1 MILNRLRD
9 YLLHRDLSFNKFE
22 KSLGVSHGSISNA
35 WKHQRNI
42 GSNVIEKIL
51 STYPEIN
58 AEWLL
63 RGDGKMLNAAGNL
76 ASNLEIPKERTDEEL
91 ILRTLTFFDLQS
103 REELF
108 EFLDNSSKANRI
120 GPLEQMILRTWEN
133 KYGKELKTIKLQL
146 MTLFTAHIDEQMKS
160 EEPDADAMTS

>member
-35 WKHQRNI
+35 WKHERNI

-51 STYPEIN
+51 RTYPEIN

-63 RGDGKMLNAAGNL
+63 RGEGEMLNAIGFSGFEPEISKEL
-76 ASNLEIPKERTDEEL
+76 ADEEL
-91 ILRTLTFFDLQS
+91 ISRILGFFGLQR
-103 REELF
+103 REEL
-108 EFLDNSSKANRI
+108 LRYLNNSSNANNI
-120 GPLEQMILRTWEN
+120 GLFEQMILRIWEN

-146 MTLFTAHIDEQMKS
+146 TTLFSAHIDEQMKS
-160 EEPDADAMTS
+160 NEADSDSITS